1 MHTYKKTFLI
11 FLCVLF
17 IMFGLFFPTKTAK
30 AGSGIGIGSILAL
43 VGAPTGAWIDY
54 LTCGVDL
61 SWDDS
66 RCANPQVANGS
77 CGNTSSASGIN
88 SCSSGYLGQHTAQS
102 GGVYD
107 WYCMGVNGGANSSL
121 CRYIPPAPINAA
133 CGDITSYSAIYT
145 CASGTLGAHTAQS
158 CGQYDW
164 YCVGS
169 NGGTNSGLCR
179 YTPSSCSNGANNPP
193 CCTTYNSCSNGAN
206 NPPTCNRYSPCTNG
220 GNNPPTCTPP
230 RVNPPPSNPPPSNPP
245 PSNPPPSN
253 PPPSSVVWTNYCTGT
268 DAGASPPH
276 PWQIWRYDNSN
287 PINYQFVENGT
298 VANGCVPNAPTHL
311 ACQNNACVS
320 VAGGGSNSCTS
331 NADCVVAPT
340 HMECRN
346 NACVSVAG
354 EGSNLCTSNANCSSD
369 LSCDLPWGGSITSG
383 SSVVAYQS
391 PSVNSPAVC
400 VSQNRNCNDGTLSGS
415 YTNQSCT
422 VNPANSGACSSPA
435 THYTCSAGTSINNI
449 SSPSRWV
456 WTCKGSG
463 TGLSVTCFERKS
475 PGFME
480 N

>member
-145 CASGTLGAHTAQS
+145 CTSGTLGAHTAQS

-206 NPPTCNRYSPCTNG
+206 NPPSCNSYPPCSNG

-230 RVNPPPSNPPPSNPP
+230 RVNPP

-298 VANGCVPNAPTHL
+298 VANGCVPSTTPPPATPPP
-311 ACQNNACVS
+311 
-320 VAGGGSNSCTS
+320 SNPPPSTG
-331 NADCVVAPT
+331 AT
-340 HMECRN
+340 
-346 NACVSVAG
+346 
-354 EGSNLCTSNANCSSD
+354 
-369 LSCDLPWGGSITSG
+369 CDLPWGGSIASG